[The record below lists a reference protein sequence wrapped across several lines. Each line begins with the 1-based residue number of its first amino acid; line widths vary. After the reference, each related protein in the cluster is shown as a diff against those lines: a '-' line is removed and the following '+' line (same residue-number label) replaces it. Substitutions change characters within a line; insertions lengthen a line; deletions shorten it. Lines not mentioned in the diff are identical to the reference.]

1 MNGRSRAV
9 RRLRFWGIMVG
20 AFVIP
25 SSGYVFFGKPVRGLL
40 MLCWAFA
47 LGYITFQLTTPEI
60 PWMGRLSGGLTVWT
74 LSLLETRTLAIRY
87 FAP

>member
-1 MNGRSRAV
+1 MKHRSRTV
-9 RRLRFWGIMVG
+9 RWLQFWGVMAG

-47 LGYITFQLTTPEI
+47 LGYITFQLTTPET
-60 PWMGRLSGGLTVWT
+60 PWMGRLSGGFTVWT